1 MERVAVLSVLLTT
14 SAWLLSAVP
23 QQVTAGYSVGV
34 GIADVTGPSA
44 EVGFMGYA
52 KLGQKGKGLHLRQ
65 FARAFIVDDG
75 KQRFA
80 FVSVDSAMIGNGLRR
95 EVLTRL
101 QQTYSDLY
109 TEQNLM
115 ISATHTHSTPG
126 GYMHDLLFDLSVL
139 GFVRQSFMALMS
151 GIVISVRKAHDSMTS
166 GRVYVAHG
174 DLHDVS
180 INRSP
185 TAYLANPEAERAKY
199 KHDVDKRMVQLRL
212 VREDGVPVGAIS
224 WFAVHPT
231 SMNNTNTL
239 VSSDNMGYAAILFE
253 QRMNPGML
261 IGKGSFV
268 AAFASSNLGDVSPN
282 VRGARCQFSGRP
294 CDAHSS
300 TCSGQR
306 EMCIASGPGVDM
318 FDSTRIV
325 AKKLFGKAWELWND
339 DGAQEVTGSIRV
351 IHQFVDMP
359 SQRVEHLDPVTNKP
373 VQVQG
378 CLPAMGYSFAAGTT
392 DGPGTFTFRQG
403 MKTENPL
410 WNVVRN
416 FLSPP
421 TECDVTCHAP
431 KPILLA
437 TGQMEFPFEWQP
449 RIVSTQLAFVGS
461 IAIACVPGEFTT
473 MAGRRLRDAI
483 TDKVARLGG
492 PSISQVIVAG
502 LCNTYSDYIT
512 TPEEYEVQRY
522 EGASTLYG
530 PHTLTIYVSQ
540 YRNLS
545 AAVIS
550 GSSLDPGPTPPDL
563 SHDLVSFVTP
573 VIYDTPTWNHK
584 FGDCIKQPA
593 DVAETGDSV
602 TARFVAAHPRNNLT
616 LGFTYLTVER
626 FDEGSW
632 TVIAT
637 DANWETRFHWIR
649 VSPILGSSEVIIT
662 WTVGPDVLPGE
673 YRIRHFGSYKYIFG
687 GVYPYVGTTNTFK
700 VVDTHSNSKR
710 LRHK

>member
-1 MERVAVLSVLLTT
+1 MDRLTAMFMLLAT
-14 SAWLLSAVP
+14 SAWLLFVMP
-23 QQVTAGYSVGV
+23 QHVTAGYSIGV

-52 KLGQKGKGLHLRQ
+52 KLGQKGKGIHLRQ

-75 KQRFA
+75 KERLA
-80 FVSVDSAMIGNGLRR
+80 FVSVDCAMIGNGLRR
-95 EVLTRL
+95 EVLARL
-101 QQTYSDLY
+101 QHTYGGLY
-109 TEQNLM
+109 TEQNVM

-126 GYMHDLLFDLSVL
+126 GYMHNLLFDLSIL
-139 GFVRQSFMALMS
+139 GFVRQSFMALMA

-166 GRVYVAHG
+166 GRVYVVHG
-174 DLHDVS
+174 DLLDIS

-185 TAYLANPEAERAKY
+185 TAYLANPAAERAKY
-199 KHDVDKRMVQLRL
+199 KYDVDKRMVQLKL
-212 VREDGVPVGAIS
+212 VREDGVPVGAIN

-239 VSSDNMGYAAILFE
+239 VSSDNVGYAAILFE
-253 QRMNPGML
+253 QRMNPAAL
-261 IGKGSFV
+261 IGKGYFV
-268 AAFASSNLGDVSPN
+268 ATFASTNLGDVSPN
-282 VRGARCQFSGRP
+282 VRGPRCQFSGRP

-300 TCSGQR
+300 TCSGPR
-306 EMCIASGPGVDM
+306 EMCFASGPGVDM

-325 AKKLFGKAWELWND
+325 AERLYDKAWELWND
-339 DGAQEVTGSIRV
+339 DGCQEITGPIAV

-359 SQRVEHLDPVTNKP
+359 SQKVEYFDPVTHKQ

-392 DGPGTFTFRQG
+392 DGPGSFTFRQG

-449 RIVSTQLAFVGS
+449 RIVSTQLAFLGS
-461 IAIACVPGEFTT
+461 VAIACVPGEFTT
-473 MAGRRLRDAI
+473 MAGRRLRDVI

-502 LCNTYSDYIT
+502 LCNTYSDYVT

-522 EGASTLYG
+522 EGASTIYG
-530 PHTLTIYVSQ
+530 PHTLTIYLSQ

-545 AAVIS
+545 AALAT
-550 GSSLDPGPTPPDL
+550 GSRLDRGPLPPDL

-584 FGDCIKQPA
+584 FGDCIIQPA
-593 DVAETGDSV
+593 EVAKIGETV

-616 LGFTYLTVER
+616 LGSTYLTVER
-626 FDEGSW
+626 FDEGRW

-637 DANWETRFHWIR
+637 DANWETRFYWIR
-649 VSPILGSSEVIIT
+649 ISPILGSSEALIT
-662 WTVGPDVLPGE
+662 WTVEPDVLPGE

-687 GVYPYVGTTNTFK
+687 GVYPYAGTTNPFK
-700 VVDTHSNSKR
+700 VVDTHSE
-710 LRHK
+710 

>member
-1 MERVAVLSVLLTT
+1 MLVLLTT
-14 SAWLLSAVP
+14 SAWLLFAMP

-34 GIADVTGPSA
+34 GIADVTGPTA

-52 KLGQKGKGLHLRQ
+52 KLGQKGKGIHLRQ
-65 FARAFIVDDG
+65 FARAFILDDG
-75 KQRFA
+75 KERLV
-80 FVSVDSAMIGNGLRR
+80 FVSVDCAMIGNGLRR
-95 EVLTRL
+95 EVLARL
-101 QQTYSDLY
+101 QHTYGGLY
-109 TEQNLM
+109 TERNLM

-139 GFVRQSFMALMS
+139 GFVRQSFMALMA
-151 GIVISVRKAHDSMTS
+151 GIVISVRKAHDSMTN
-166 GRVYVAHG
+166 GRVYLAHG
-174 DLHDVS
+174 DLVDVS

-199 KHDVDKRMVQLRL
+199 KYDVDKRMVQLKL
-212 VREDGVPVGAIS
+212 VREDGVPVGAIN

-239 VSSDNMGYAAILFE
+239 VSSDNVGYAAILFE
-253 QRMNPGML
+253 QRMNPARL
-261 IGKGSFV
+261 IGKGYFV
-268 AAFASSNLGDVSPN
+268 ATFASSNLGDVSPN
-282 VRGARCQFSGRP
+282 VKGARCQFSGRP
-294 CDAHSS
+294 CDAHTS
-300 TCSGQR
+300 TCSGPR

-325 AKKLFGKAWELWND
+325 AKRLYSKAWELWMD
-339 DGAQEVTGSIRV
+339 DGAQEVTGPIAV

-359 SQRVEHLDPVTNKP
+359 SQKAEYVDPVTLKR
-373 VQVQG
+373 VQVKG

-449 RIVSTQLAFVGS
+449 RIVSTQMALIGS
-461 IAIACVPGEFTT
+461 VAIACVPGEFTT
-473 MAGRRLRDAI
+473 MAGRRLRDVI
-483 TDKVARLGG
+483 THNVASMSG
-492 PSISQVIVAG
+492 PTISHVIVAG

-522 EGASTLYG
+522 EGASTIYG
-530 PHTLTIYVSQ
+530 PHTLTIYLSQ

-545 AAVIS
+545 AALIN
-550 GSSLDPGPTPPDL
+550 GSSLDRGPTPPDL

-573 VIYDTPTWNHK
+573 VIYDTPTWNHN
-584 FGDCIKQPA
+584 FGDCVLQPA
-593 DVAETGDSV
+593 DVAKIGETV

-616 LGFTYLTVER
+616 LGSTYLTVEL
-626 FDEGSW
+626 FDEGRW
-632 TVIAT
+632 KVIAT

-649 VSPILGSSEVIIT
+649 VSPILGSSEVLIT

-687 GVYPYVGTTNTFK
+687 GVYPYEGTTHPFK
-700 VVDTHSNSKR
+700 VVDSQSE
-710 LRHK
+710 